1 MPMNQPVLSHQEV
14 NHLLLLIQ
22 EDSGVMLIK
31 HLNFKI
37 RLRQLTNSV
46 KKTLMTLLVMKV
58 MVGRLV

>member
-1 MPMNQPVLSHQEV
+1 VLSKQEV
-14 NHLLLLIQ
+14 KHLLLLIQ

-46 KKTLMTLLVMKV
+46 KKILVTLLVMKV

>member
-1 MPMNQPVLSHQEV
+1 MNQRVLSKQEV

-22 EDSGVMLIK
+22 VDSGVMLIK

>member
-1 MPMNQPVLSHQEV
+1 MNQRVLSKREV

-22 EDSGVMLIK
+22 VDSGVMLIK